1 MIRYLTVEEIK
12 QRNIL
17 NGRFC
22 RWVDELAEICIKQL
36 ELTVHDAPL
45 KLDEVACINDFNAG
59 IPPYF
64 TFRET
69 HFNT

>member
-17 NGRFC
+17 NEPFC
-22 RWVDELAEICIKQL
+22 RWVDELAKVCIEQL
-36 ELTVHDAPL
+36 KLTEFDAPL
-45 KLDEVACINDFNAG
+45 KLDEVACINDFNDG
-59 IPPYF
+59 VPPYF

-69 HFNT
+69 HYNT